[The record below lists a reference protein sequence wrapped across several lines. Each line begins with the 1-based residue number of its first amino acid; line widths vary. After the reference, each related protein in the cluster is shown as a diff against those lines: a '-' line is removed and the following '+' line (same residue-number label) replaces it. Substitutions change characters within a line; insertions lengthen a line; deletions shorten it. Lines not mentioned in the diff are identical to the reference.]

1 VTGAAEHRD
10 ETRLVLVRHG
20 ETEWNREG
28 RIQGYHADSPLTANG
43 RAQAQALAVRLARE
57 GIDAIFASD
66 TGRTQHTARAVAE
79 ATGIAVVHEP
89 ELRERSYGIFEG
101 RTFAEIERDYPR
113 DYERIRARDP
123 HYAAPGGENAL
134 QFHQRILGV
143 LERVALQCAGRRAA
157 VITHQGV
164 LGVLYRHVHGL
175 AFNEA
180 KRPRLDNASCNH
192 FRFRRGQWLMD
203 AWCDVEHLTQES
215 LE

>member
-1 VTGAAEHRD
+1 MAEQSD

-20 ETEWNREG
+20 ETQWNREG

-43 RAQAQALAVRLARE
+43 RAQAKALAERFARE
-57 GIDAIFASD
+57 GIDAVFASD
-66 TGRTQHTARAVAE
+66 LGRTRHTARAVAE
-79 ATGIAVVHEP
+79 ATGMTVVHDP
-89 ELRERSYGIFEG
+89 GLRERSYGKFEG
-101 RTFAEIERDYPR
+101 RTFAEIERDHPL

-123 HYAAPGGENAL
+123 RYAAPGGENAL
-134 QFHQRILGV
+134 QFHQRIIGV
-143 LERVALQCAGRRAA
+143 LGRIARQCAGQRVA

-192 FRFRRGQWLMD
+192 FRFRRGQWLMG
-203 AWCDVEHLTQES
+203 AWCDVEHLPQES